1 MKKMVQK
8 KVVYNRETLFDE
20 VWEQPVVKVA
30 EKWFYTKF
38 GWKTRVRIVSQ
49 AKKNGICPII
59 DVKQKHNTKDGI
71 PHERIY
77 HT

>member
-30 EKWFYTKF
+30 E
-38 GWKTRVRIVSQ
+38 
-49 AKKNGICPII
+49 
-59 DVKQKHNTKDGI
+59 
-71 PHERIY
+71 
-77 HT
+77 